1 MTAPVDLPQLTA
13 MQFDRRLLSD
23 LRAVLAHHAFT
34 RDRIGQPGC
43 EVRKVA
49 AEHAET
55 IERAIAELTAARERL
70 AELES
75 AIEGAIKDVEQ
86 GNLYSTM
93 CCSGHECGCRG
104 SSYADLLVHDLR
116 ATLQPEN
123 PND

>member
-55 IERAIAELTAARERL
+55 IERAIAEA
-70 AELES
+70 
-75 AIEGAIKDVEQ
+75 
-86 GNLYSTM
+86 
-93 CCSGHECGCRG
+93 CHE
-104 SSYADLLVHDLR
+104 YADAMLTTR
-116 ATLQPEN
+116 AEPLS
-123 PND
+123 

>member
-1 MTAPVDLPQLTA
+1 MTAPVDLPRLTA
-13 MQFDRRLLSD
+13 LL
-23 LRAVLAHHAFT
+23 
-34 RDRIGQPGC
+34 
-43 EVRKVA
+43 
-49 AEHAET
+49 
-55 IERAIAELTAARERL
+55 ERATWKTGASIQEVCDGTTARGELLNYDHYLPALIAELTAARERL
-70 AELES
+70 AELER